1 MKKAK
6 KKKIQNLWKKRVHSD
21 NGNFKT
27 KQVNRFSN
35 YFYLLL
41 LFMIYAHA

>member
-6 KKKIQNLWKKRVHSD
+6 KKYKIYGKKRVHSD